1 MTAPSFLYEKLY
13 REYRPVVYSYISA
26 RVPSREAAEDLCQDV
41 FVKLLKALDTYDPKK
56 SSLPTFLYRIAH
68 NAVIDYYRTNR
79 VHAELT
85 ERDAA
90 LPSSEDVVMD
100 RARLKE
106 LAAALR
112 LLPQEQRDV
121 LILRFYRGWTLV
133 RIAQEMGVPYHT
145 AVNRQ
150 KSGLERLRKIL
161 SDNTAK

>member
-1 MTAPSFLYEKLY
+1 M
-13 REYRPVVYSYISA
+13 
-26 RVPSREAAEDLCQDV
+26 
-41 FVKLLKALDTYDPKK
+41 
-56 SSLPTFLYRIAH
+56 
-68 NAVIDYYRTNR
+68 IDYYRTNR